1 MLRNILL
8 GKRSTAMQSPVLNL
22 SITGDFPATLDLVY
36 FRAGGGHRAAA
47 RALQARLAVT
57 HPQWTVRL
65 VDLFQVLDPDQR
77 FLRLTGFAPEAYYNK
92 RLSTGFTLGLAA
104 ELRVLQAMIRLGHEK
119 MVDRLAR
126 HWEQTRPDLVV
137 SLVPNF
143 NRALGASLQAL
154 PTRTSFITVMTDLA
168 DLPPH
173 FWVEPGFTDHLVC
186 GTSHAVEQALSQGLP
201 AQRVHRVQG
210 MMLAPAFHQPAIDD
224 RAARRL
230 QLGLDPQA
238 PVGIVMFGGHG
249 ARAMLRIAEELDHL
263 PLILLCGHNES
274 LRRSLAAQ
282 RTSAPRHVLGFTDE
296 VVQWMRLADY
306 FIGKPGPGSISE
318 ALHCGLPVVVTRN
331 AWTMPQERWNTE
343 WIRQTQVGV
352 VLPAFSQVRAGVDAI
367 LADLPGWRAR
377 VAQIDNRAL
386 CQVPGILQRVL
397 AEGLILKAPPS

>member
-1 MLRNILL
+1 MH
-8 GKRSTAMQSPVLNL
+8 SPVLNL

-36 FRAGGGHRAAA
+36 FRAGGGHVAAA
-47 RALQARLAVT
+47 RALQAQLAVT
-57 HPQWTVRL
+57 HPHWTVRL

-77 FLRLTGFAPEAYYNK
+77 FLRLTGFAPEAYYNR
-92 RLSTGFTLGLAA
+92 RLATGFTVGLAA

-126 HWEQTRPDLVV
+126 HWEQARPDLVV

-154 PTRTSFITVMTDLA
+154 PTRTPFVTVMTDLA

-173 FWVEPGFTDHLVC
+173 FWVEPGFTDHLIC
-186 GTSHAVEQALSQGLP
+186 GTGHAVEQALSQGIP

-210 MMLAPAFHQPAIDD
+210 MMLAPDFHRPAVDD
-224 RAARRL
+224 RAARRH

-282 RTSAPRHVLGFTDE
+282 RASAPRHVLGFTDG

-352 VLPAFSQVRAGVDAI
+352 VLSAFSQVRTGVEAI
-367 LADLPGWRAR
+367 LTDLPRWRAR
-377 VAQIDNRAL
+377 AAQIDNRAL
-386 CQVPGILQRVL
+386 SEVPGILQQVL
-397 AEGLILKAPPS
+397 AEDLVPQAPTS

>member
-1 MLRNILL
+1 
-8 GKRSTAMQSPVLNL
+8 
-22 SITGDFPATLDLVY
+22 
-36 FRAGGGHRAAA
+36 
-47 RALQARLAVT
+47 
-57 HPQWTVRL
+57 
-65 VDLFQVLDPDQR
+65 
-77 FLRLTGFAPEAYYNK
+77 
-92 RLSTGFTLGLAA
+92 
-104 ELRVLQAMIRLGHEK
+104 MIRLGHEK
-119 MVDRLAR
+119 MVDRLAQ

-154 PTRTSFITVMTDLA
+154 PTRTPFVTVMTDLA

-173 FWVEPGFTDHLVC
+173 FWVEPGFTEHLIC
-186 GTSHAVEQALSQGLP
+186 GTGHAVEQALSQGIP

-210 MMLAPAFHQPAIDD
+210 MMLAPDFHRPAVDD
-224 RAARRL
+224 RAARRR

-282 RTSAPRHVLGFTDE
+282 RASAPRHVLGFTDG

-352 VLPAFSQVRAGVDAI
+352 VLSAFSQVRAGVEAI
-367 LADLPGWRAR
+367 LTDLPRWRAR
-377 VAQIDNRAL
+377 AAQIDNRAL
-386 CQVPGILQRVL
+386 SEVPGILQQVL
-397 AEGLILKAPPS
+397 AEGLLLQAPTS